1 MKSFYLLSVMLLALF
16 TLPAHSQDSGNNTG
30 SRKVLVAYFSAT
42 GNTQRVAERIA
53 ELTGAD
59 TYSIEAADPYAENP
73 YDDTERI
80 QNEAYN
86 NLRPGVANLPES
98 VDEYDVIF
106 VGTPVWWHFPAM
118 VACTFLEN
126 YDLSGKTIVPFFTY
140 GSSRWLDDCE
150 AKIQEV
156 TPDSEHLPVY
166 RDNDANGVESWLRE
180 IGMLDEPTANES
192 ISDNIRNSFYLS
204 NQGNSVRITLEDP
217 SAEVR
222 LDVFSITGK
231 QVLQTNLQGS
241 KELALNRGVYIFRA
255 LDLRTNREIIRKH
268 IIN

>member
-1 MKSFYLLSVMLLALF
+1 MKGFYLLSVMLLALI
-16 TLPAHSQDSGNNTG
+16 TLPAHSQNSGNNTG

-59 TYSIEAADPYAENP
+59 TYSIEAAEPYAENP

-86 NLRPGVANLPES
+86 NLRPGVGNLPES
-98 VDEYDVIF
+98 LDEYDVIF

-140 GSSRWLDDCE
+140 GSASWLDACE

-166 RDNDANGVESWLRE
+166 RDNNANGVESWLGE
-180 IGMLDEPTANES
+180 IGMLDEPTANEPITE
-192 ISDNIRNSFYLS
+192 ISHSLYLS
-204 NQGNSVRITLEDP
+204 NQGNNVKVTMNP
-217 SAEVR
+217 PTVAR
-222 LDVFSITGK
+222 LDVFSITGGL
-231 QVLQTNLQGS
+231 VLQTDLQGS

-255 LDLRTNREIIRKH
+255 SDLQTNREIIRKH